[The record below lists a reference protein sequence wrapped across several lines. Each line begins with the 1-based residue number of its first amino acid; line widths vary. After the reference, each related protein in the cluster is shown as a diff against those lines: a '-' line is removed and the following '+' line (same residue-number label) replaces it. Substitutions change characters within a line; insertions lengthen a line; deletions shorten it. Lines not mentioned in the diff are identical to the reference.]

1 MADILKKRNVKK
13 ENPKILFENHY
24 KIYVLFKDK
33 IIFESQLEN
42 QNIEYYCNIENQ
54 PNFESGI
61 RYFINDNDRIK
72 VDEIFK
78 VNEIIATTETINI
91 ADYRDGKKIMS
102 IYLKVAGIVI
112 GIMIIIVII
121 EKLIK

>member
-1 MADILKKRNVKK
+1 LADILKKRNVKK

-42 QNIEYYCNIENQ
+42 QNIEYYCDIENQ

-61 RYFINDNDRIK
+61 RYFLNENDRFK

-78 VNEIIATTETINI
+78 ENEIIAKTETINVS
-91 ADYRDGKKIMS
+91 DYRDGKKVMS
-102 IYLKVAGIVI
+102 IYFKVGGIVI
-112 GIMIIIVII
+112 VIMILIMLVEEIV
-121 EKLIK
+121 K